1 MGFEYRNELLD
12 MYRARLA
19 AYGMDS
25 DLIDQGR
32 EAVMQAVGNDYEAYA
47 MLLEDA
53 NMSEVY
59 GWMMMW
65 NENQRNALQAFGLN
79 FTEILFILS
88 DNNPEFHSPV
98 NAAHFYR
105 YFADNADPFLSMK
118 DLIEIVK
125 EADT

>member
-59 GWMMMW
+59 VMHVV
-65 NENQRNALQAFGLN
+65 NVQRVIK
-79 FTEILFILS
+79 TDE
-88 DNNPEFHSPV
+88 
-98 NAAHFYR
+98 
-105 YFADNADPFLSMK
+105 
-118 DLIEIVK
+118 
-125 EADT
+125 